1 MTYKIDRSSGTE
13 LSSCAELLKSRRTI
27 NFYLD
32 EPVPAEILEAAI
44 DVARWAPNHRL
55 TQPWH
60 FYHLGDSGK
69 TRVVDLIANIKS
81 EGQGNDAYA
90 AVARKLSKIPGWLVV
105 TSNLSDDPILQQ
117 EDYASCC
124 CAIQNMMLYLWKAGV
139 GVKWTS
145 GKVTRDEQF
154 FEILGINMNE
164 KMIVGLF
171 WYGYPDHVPS
181 QDRKTVEE
189 ILIRLE

>member
-1 MTYKIDRSSGTE
+1 MTYKINRSSDTE
-13 LSSCAELLKSRRTI
+13 INNYADFLKSRRTI
-27 NFYLD
+27 NFYSEEL
-32 EPVPAEILEAAI
+32 VSAEIFEEAI

-55 TQPWH
+55 TEPWH
-60 FYHLGDSGK
+60 FYHLGDISK
-69 TRVVDLIANIKS
+69 ARAIDLIANIKS

-90 AVARKLSKIPGWLVV
+90 AVSKKLSKIPGWLVV
-105 TSNLSDDPILQQ
+105 TSNLSDDPLLQQ

-145 GKVTRDEQF
+145 GKVTRDERF
-154 FEILGINMNE
+154 FEILRINMEE

-181 QDRKTVEE
+181 QKRKTVDK
-189 ILIRLE
+189 ILTRIE